1 MEIIEGI
8 GEGFGVVFPIVKD
21 FVSDFLGKG
30 EESAGNDRALTTT
43 LVISGVIYLRGVL
56 KSERLIAHIVEAKT
70 ADEERD
76 LKTEIDNELAM
87 IENEL
92 YDAMERFVYTG
103 SRGYSINTENEF
115 REPCERMLSIV
126 RRKKKIPIRAV
137 DFLDDYHD
145 AVRKTLFKK
154 MNREL
159 YSWLSH
165 KAVAVLPFEEDR
177 EQKIA
182 KKFIVIMFAEIHKKA
197 GSNEFT
203 RDVEQSIIH
212 YDVIYEMVK
221 DVCETCRELRA
232 KREAEVEAEKREHRI
247 PLFPKGSHLFSW
259 LKSKKRKK
267 RVRGEQAG

>member
-21 FVSDFLGKG
+21 FVSDMFGNG

-70 ADEERD
+70 AEEQED
-76 LKTEIDNELAM
+76 LRTEIDNELAL

-92 YDAMERFVYTG
+92 YDAMERFVYAGSTG
-103 SRGYSINTENEF
+103 YGFSVENEV
-115 REPCERMLSIV
+115 REPCERMLSVV
-126 RRKKKIPIRAV
+126 RRKKKVPIRAV
-137 DFLDDYHD
+137 DYLDDYHD

-159 YSWLSH
+159 YSWLNH
-165 KAVAVLPFEEDR
+165 KSVAVLPFDEDR

-182 KKFIVIMFAEIHKKA
+182 RKFWGIMFAEIHKKA

-203 RDVEQSIIH
+203 RDVEQNVIH
-212 YDVIYEMVK
+212 YEVILGMVK
-221 DVCETCRELRA
+221 DVCETCRDLRA
-232 KREAEVEAEKREHRI
+232 NRDKEIETEKREHRI

-259 LKSKKRKK
+259 IKSRKRKK
-267 RVRGEQAG
+267 RKASD